1 MTPSERRH
9 FAGRLVAMQQS
20 LRSVFEACEAQAAVC
35 DEAGAKR
42 LAFSI
47 HMVRES
53 LIGYSKE
60 LNSFVLRVMSDEISA
75 HDDDEVHLD
84 Y

>member
-9 FAGRLVAMQQS
+9 FAGRLVAMQQT
-20 LRSVFEACEAQAAVC
+20 LRSVFEACDAQAAVC
-35 DEAGAKR
+35 DEAGGKR
-42 LAFSI
+42 LAFAV

-53 LIGYSKE
+53 LIVYSKE
-60 LNSFVLRVMSDEISA
+60 LNTFVLRVMSDDIGS
-75 HDDDEVHLD
+75 DDEVDLD